1 MLTVTLPNT
10 PGAFISRAD
19 RVKTFS
25 RALSAIAKGAKENKS
40 PFAMLEV
47 DDPAAFILKAAQNP
61 AMSTVPEYAGFLT
74 REITAAFHD
83 ELAKESV
90 MLRLGL
96 DPRSRISL
104 DGFKRLV
111 FPVRNPGNKTLAG
124 GFRAEGQAV
133 RIGGLS
139 LISKEMNA
147 YSMGIIATATMEL
160 MDRSVEDLEAFLL
173 KCMREDTAAALD
185 PLAFSTE
192 PGVPDISPRGLLF
205 GAEEITS
212 TDIRSDVNQALRAF
226 VAKNGNRDT
235 AVWLMHPTSAVAIQ
249 TAITESGVYNFP
261 EFQTSRVI
269 HGMPVV
275 TGASFPRDK
284 VVLLDLNELK
294 FLWEFKGSKLTND
307 AMIVEEDT
315 SPATVDG
322 ATAAGQSV
330 RSLMQTNSIAIRTI
344 HETDWLMTRDS
355 IVYVSD
361 IDSTWGQP

>member
-10 PGAFISRAD
+10 PGAFVPRAE

-25 RALSAIAKGAKENKS
+25 RALSAIAKGARENKN
-40 PFAMLEV
+40 PFAMLEA
-47 DDPAAFILKAAQNP
+47 DDPAAFVLKAAQNP
-61 AMSTVPEYAGFLT
+61 AMSNVPEYAGFLT

-96 DPRSRISL
+96 DTRSRVSL
-104 DGFKRLV
+104 DGFKKLV
-111 FPVRNPGNKTLAG
+111 FPMRNPGKNMAG
-124 GFRAEGQAV
+124 GFRDEGSP
-133 RIGGLS
+133 IKLGGLS

-147 YSMGIIATATMEL
+147 YSMGIIATATQEL
-160 MDRSVEDLEAFLL
+160 MDRSTEDLEAFLL
-173 KCMREDTAAALD
+173 KCMREDTAAVLD

-192 PGVPDISPRGLLF
+192 PGVPDVSPRGLLF
-205 GAEEITS
+205 GAEEIAS

-226 VAKNGNRDT
+226 VAKNGNRDA
-235 AVWLMHPTSAVAIQ
+235 AVWLMHPTNAIAIQ

-261 EFQTSRVI
+261 EFQTSKVI

-284 VVLLDLNELK
+284 LVLIDLNELK
-294 FLWEFKGSKLTND
+294 FLWEFKGSKLTNEGTV
-307 AMIVEEDT
+307 VEEDT

-322 ATAAGQSV
+322 APAAGQSV

-355 IVYVSD
+355 IVYVSG
-361 IDSTWGQP
+361 IDANWGQ